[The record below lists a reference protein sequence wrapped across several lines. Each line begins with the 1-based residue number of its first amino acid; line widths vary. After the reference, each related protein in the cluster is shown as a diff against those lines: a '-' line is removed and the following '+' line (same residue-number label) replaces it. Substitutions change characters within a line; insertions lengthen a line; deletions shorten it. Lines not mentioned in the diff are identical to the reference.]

1 MFRALQHFK
10 PREAV
15 PRMLVDFAIVHL
27 SMLLALAVCVVLH
40 TASGDQMLTGIVMEN
55 VKRYYA
61 VFVGALAW
69 LFPVVFLANGF
80 YTKSRAYASPYKAL
94 VLLRGVGMSI
104 LIFLTVNYLVFRREL
119 VPRSVAV
126 TFCILLMALLIGVRY
141 AKALVIENFEI
152 IPKNGAGQPAAGA
165 VLVVG
170 GAGYIGSTLVRQ
182 LLDSGRRVRVL
193 DNLVYGAGSLAQL
206 KGHPHLEL
214 LAGDCRNI
222 QNVVSAV
229 KGVDSIVHLAAIVGD
244 PACEQDRQTALEI
257 NYAATRMLIEVAKGN
272 GVSRFIFASSCS
284 VYGET
289 DFLVDEEFPVHPIS
303 LYGQTKVDSEAALLS
318 ARTAAFHPAI
328 LRLATVFGHSYR
340 PRFDLVVNLLVAKAF
355 KDRTIVICNAGQ
367 WRPFIHVRDAAHGIC
382 LVLNAPLSL
391 VSGQIFNLG
400 DSSLNHTLGE
410 IAQNIER
417 FFPDIRVEHEENAD
431 RRNYR
436 VSFDKIKNQL
446 GFRCALR
453 VEDGILE
460 LKNSFERGS
469 IGDYTNVHYHNQ
481 KFLKTSGSPV
491 SADATDTYVMAAFAK
506 PR

>member
-1 MFRALQHFK
+1 MFLAFQHFK

-27 SMLLALAVCVVLH
+27 SMILALAVCVVLH
-40 TASGDQMLTGIVMEN
+40 TASGDQRLTGIVVGN

-61 VFVGALAW
+61 VFVGALVW
-69 LFPVVFLANGF
+69 LFPAVFLVNGF

-94 VLLRGVGMSI
+94 VLLRGIGMSI

-126 TFCILLMALLIGVRY
+126 TFCILLMTLLIAVRY

-152 IPKNGAGQPAAGA
+152 IPKNGPAKQPAAGA

-170 GAGYIGSTLVRQ
+170 GAGYIGSILVRK
-182 LLDSGRRVRVL
+182 LLESGRRVRVL
-193 DNLVYGAGSLAQL
+193 DNLVYGDGALADL
-206 KGHPHLEL
+206 KGHPGLEL

-284 VYGET
+284 VYGQT
-289 DFLVDEEFPVHPIS
+289 DLLVDEEFPVHPIS
-303 LYGQTKVDSEAALLS
+303 LYGQTKVDSEAALLD
-318 ARTAAFHPAI
+318 ARTALFHPVI
-328 LRLATVFGHSYR
+328 LRLATVFGHS
-340 PRFDLVVNLLVAKAF
+340 
-355 KDRTIVICNAGQ
+355 
-367 WRPFIHVRDAAHGIC
+367 
-382 LVLNAPLSL
+382 VLNAPLSL

-410 IAQNIER
+410 IAHNIGR
-417 FFPDIRVEHEENAD
+417 FFPDTRVEYVENAD

-436 VSFDKIKNQL
+436 VSFNKIKNQL

-453 VEDGILE
+453 IEDGILE
-460 LKNSFERGS
+460 LKNSFEQGS
-469 IGDYTNVHYHNQ
+469 IGDYTNLHYDNQ

-491 SADATDTYVMAAFAK
+491 SADVTDTYVMAAFAK